1 MHRKCPSSSQH
12 NIDFMQEEEVL
23 VGGMFWFC
31 NHLAVEERASC
42 FTLCCDC
49 VCSVLIFS
57 QCLGLAFDYGISWS
71 YSLTF

>member
-31 NHLAVEERASC
+31 NHLADEERASC
-42 FTLCCDC
+42 FTLCCDG
-49 VCSVLIFS
+49 VCSV
-57 QCLGLAFDYGISWS
+57 
-71 YSLTF
+71 